1 EQPATVQVRAADSVV
16 TGLVAVKG
24 ADPFSQVVLSSAPG
38 VPTGEVAVVGALRG
52 ELAAL
57 HGAEVRVWGRAVAN
71 GQPVP
76 RRAIEA
82 AGYEIL
88 AINGEKPYVGE
99 LVERQGALWLSDK
112 RVLGAPPEL
121 TAVVGAKVWILGRST
136 NG

>member
-1 EQPATVQVRAADSVV
+1 MGPR
-16 TGLVAVKG
+16 
-24 ADPFSQVVLSSAPG
+24 
-38 VPTGEVAVVGALRG
+38 RG
-52 ELAAL
+52 EWPA
-57 HGAEVRVWGRAVAN
+57 GS
-71 GQPVP
+71 

-121 TAVVGAKVWILGRST
+121 TAAVGAKVWILGRST
-136 NG
+136 NGDLEVQVYGIIARSRK